1 MGPSWAGP
9 RGRRERRCTALRQI
23 DRRRATCLVC
33 CSRSTAR
40 SPSSAVLVSATNSRK
55 RGCGLPPC
63 TQLGR
68 GTCDPSY
75 MSHPS
80 FPRRTARAWPA
91 GRLGRRRF
99 VVPRRLWLPTS
110 CSRQGRARR
119 HSRKFPSPTNHRPAT
134 GHISRACRE
143 AATTRS
149 TPQVASAPRA
159 RTSPAIMVVHVQR
172 RLWPP
177 LSGVGCDNSPTGVRD
192 GGYDPPWVRRH
203 AHPPQQAPGGSGRRR
218 SRHRF
223 IGHGKQPGG
232 RRHGGPSGGCSR
244 PTPRGT
250 SEMTSRCPIRPR
262 ETPTRQLGGALL

>member
-1 MGPSWAGP
+1 MAAAMVMSMSSTWIGGSSWLWARRGRARAVHGSEDALPCPRSIGARLLALCAARGRGQDHPPARCWSAPPTPGREAVDSPRAHSLAAGP
-9 RGRRERRCTALRQI
+9 
-23 DRRRATCLVC
+23 
-33 CSRSTAR
+33 
-40 SPSSAVLVSATNSRK
+40 
-55 RGCGLPPC
+55 
-63 TQLGR
+63 
-68 GTCDPSY
+68 CDPSY

-159 RTSPAIMVVHVQR
+159 RTSPPSWSCTCSA
-172 RLWPP
+172 
-177 LSGVGCDNSPTGVRD
+177 
-192 GGYDPPWVRRH
+192 
-203 AHPPQQAPGGSGRRR
+203 GSG
-218 SRHRF
+218 HR
-223 IGHGKQPGG
+223 
-232 RRHGGPSGGCSR
+232 
-244 PTPRGT
+244 
-250 SEMTSRCPIRPR
+250 
-262 ETPTRQLGGALL
+262 

>member
-1 MGPSWAGP
+1 MAAAMVLSMSSSWIGGSSWLWARRGLYRAVDGSEDALPCP
-9 RGRRERRCTALRQI
+9 RC
-23 DRRRATCLVC
+23 DRRPATCLVC
-33 CSRSTAR
+33 CSRSRAR

-99 VVPRRLWLPTS
+99 VVPRRVWLPTS

-159 RTSPAIMVVHVQR
+159 RTSPPSWSCTCSA
-172 RLWPP
+172 
-177 LSGVGCDNSPTGVRD
+177 
-192 GGYDPPWVRRH
+192 
-203 AHPPQQAPGGSGRRR
+203 GSG
-218 SRHRF
+218 HR
-223 IGHGKQPGG
+223 
-232 RRHGGPSGGCSR
+232 
-244 PTPRGT
+244 
-250 SEMTSRCPIRPR
+250 
-262 ETPTRQLGGALL
+262 